1 MHSVFVFCSS
11 INNGESIEQ
20 QATAG
25 RPPIAANWN
34 PSCKLQAASCKLEKP
49 SSIEV
54 ETRLIPKL
62 TPGWRQNQ
70 SGYYMYGSHLIWHLA
85 GIFERP
91 FLASVFR
98 RNYLIICLLNYF
110 YCFWLLATAV
120 DWSLV
125 PHVCRR
131 ALLHFHRMI
140 IAHRQVYSC
149 RSSLPN

>member
-1 MHSVFVFCSS
+1 MVKALS
-11 INNGESIEQ
+11 NR
-20 QATAG
+20 
-25 RPPIAANWN
+25 RPQVVPQ
-34 PSCKLQAASCKLEKP
+34 SLQTGTQAASCKLEKP